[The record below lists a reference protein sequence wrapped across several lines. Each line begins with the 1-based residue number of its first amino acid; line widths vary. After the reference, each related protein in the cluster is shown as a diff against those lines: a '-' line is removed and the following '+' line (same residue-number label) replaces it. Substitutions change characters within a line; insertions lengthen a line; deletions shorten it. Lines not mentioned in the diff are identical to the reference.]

1 MPTVERLVQPTD
13 IYPGCF
19 DIPDQAVPASPMEG
33 ISLTPGLPIL
43 PCKIL
48 FGAMPDR
55 RLRFKQPLEVGLFA
69 EQGSVVACAE
79 SIGELGHGDSMG
91 EALDDLGKTLA
102 ELYLTLE
109 EESTRLS
116 RDLQECFAKLTT
128 FLERRPGR

>member
-1 MPTVERLVQPTD
+1 MPTVEHAVPPSST
-13 IYPGCF
+13 YPGCF
-19 DIPDQAVPASPMEG
+19 DIPDHATPARPLER

-48 FGAMPDR
+48 FGAMPHP

-79 SIGELGHGDSMG
+79 TVDEFGHGDSMG

-102 ELYLTLE
+102 ELFLTLE
-109 EESTRLS
+109 EESKRLGH
-116 RDLQECFAKLTT
+116 DLQECFAKLTT
-128 FLERRPGR
+128 FLERRPGK